1 MNPNKFSKNLAY
13 SSENGKYSAFNFTDG
28 STNFDRFESRD
39 ESICLL
45 PFFKNEHDKISS
57 LVLANCVDHVAEGKN
72 FLTCI
77 TQSHDQ
83 NKFNSYHLSFKESI
97 EHNLSLKEVDVND
110 IFYLG
115 EISFTIPVSKKYR
128 CFAVNLSNHYDN
140 FSELDQSAL
149 IHRNPKIVDLKNI
162 KFSSVVNGNVDDAL
176 CLACSM
182 LLLSYFS

>member
-13 SSENGKYSAFNFTDG
+13 SSENGKYSAYNITDG
-28 STNFDRFESRD
+28 QTKFDRFNSRD
-39 ESICLL
+39 ESVCIL

-57 LVLANCVDHVAEGKN
+57 IVLANCSDHLQDGKS

-77 TQSHDQ
+77 TQAHDQ
-83 NKFNSYHLSFKESI
+83 NKFNSYHLSFKDAI
-97 EHNLSLKEVDVND
+97 EHNLALKEVDVND

-115 EISFTIPVSKKYR
+115 EVKYTIPFSKTYR
-128 CFAVNLSNHYDN
+128 CFAVNLSNYFDN
-140 FSELDQSAL
+140 FSDLDQTNL
-149 IHRNPKIVDLKNI
+149 IYRNPKIIDLKNI

-176 CLACSM
+176 SLSCTM